1 MKVLYISKDKQ
12 ANKSEAL
19 SWFKRYCEHE
29 TDLII
34 KTTFDSAKQFLADD
48 IIDDNKHI
56 DFIITD
62 WQIKGD
68 NAKSLLNWIRESE
81 HNYSNDSFQ
90 FRSLPVLLI
99 EDEKNQSSTIS
110 DGFNE
115 TVVDFPT
122 NKYQLRNSIKNA
134 VKNWR
139 YSLAND
145 LDLIGLDPKTQKSY
159 DGHRAKFISYYKL
172 TVLSRV
178 FVDSKTDRLN
188 YIWTNSNITMLSDA
202 NQAFEDKIN
211 WAKRSSDRNIEKIFH
226 QFFIKNPTLI
236 KGEDYLTTRDRLHY
250 EKQFYKDATRRD
262 IPDFMNE
269 PYSYSF
275 NKPEVFE
282 IKRQTQRI
290 LRYDKT
296 GFLSNAK
303 SSFKQVD
310 RYRRYMQSD
319 NPLHQQ
325 YIIRHLGK
333 LYPSFKYTLLMG
345 SLEEKMENEDLI
357 EKLKSDF
364 NFEDIGLVT
373 YEELLQQHIRLC
385 DRLTNFNI
393 F

>member
-19 SWFKRYCEHE
+19 SWFKLYCEHE

-34 KTTFDSAKQFLADD
+34 KTTFESAKQFLADD
-48 IIDDNKHI
+48 IIDEHKHI

-99 EDEKNQSSTIS
+99 EDEKNQSSAIS
-110 DGFNE
+110 EGFNE

-172 TVLSRV
+172 TVLSRG
-178 FVDSKTDRLN
+178 FVDSKTNRLN

-202 NQAFEDKIN
+202 NQAFEDKIS
-211 WAKRSSDRNIEKIFH
+211 WAKRSSERNIEKIFH

-236 KGEDYLTTRDRLHY
+236 KGEDYLTTIDRLHY

-269 PYSYSF
+269 PYCYSL
-275 NKPEVFE
+275 NEPEVFE

-303 SSFKQVD
+303 NSFKQVD

-345 SLEEKMENEDLI
+345 SLEEKKENEDLI
-357 EKLKSDF
+357 DRLKSDF
-364 NFEDIGLVT
+364 N
-373 YEELLQQHIRLC
+373 
-385 DRLTNFNI
+385 
-393 F
+393 